1 MPTGQPHGDNSSV
14 DFPFPQMLTMKI
26 SHHCHLPASFC
37 EMDINLLH
45 GHWVSGSLRE
55 WCVHCPDDR
64 ENRGTEKASKFAQC
78 LIISEEEGCW
88 DTGSL
93 QM

>member
-1 MPTGQPHGDNSSV
+1 MPTGQPRGDNSSV
-14 DFPFPQMLTMKI
+14 DFHFSQMLMMKI
-26 SHHCHLPASFC
+26 SHHCHLPTAFC
-37 EMDINLLH
+37 ELDINLLH
-45 GHWVSGSLRE
+45 RHWVSGSLRE
-55 WCVHCPDDR
+55 GSIHCTDNM

-78 LIISEEEGCW
+78 LTISEEEGCW